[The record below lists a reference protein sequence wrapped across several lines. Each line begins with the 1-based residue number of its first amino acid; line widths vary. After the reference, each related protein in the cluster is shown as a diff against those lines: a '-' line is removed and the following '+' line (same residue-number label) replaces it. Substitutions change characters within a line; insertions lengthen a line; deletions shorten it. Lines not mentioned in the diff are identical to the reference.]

1 MFKGKLIKI
10 LKATINNLEEDL
22 DKKQLANQYLQ
33 HDCEILLNT
42 NREQRIKI
50 KDLENNIEFLTNN
63 IGSRKLKELVQ
74 SGNQN

>member
-1 MFKGKLIKI
+1 MFKGRLIKI

-22 DKKQLANQYLQ
+22 DKKKQANQYLQ

-42 NREQRIKI
+42 NREQRTKI